1 MNAFHV
7 LALEVTHHH
16 LLNVLLV
23 TEPTLFSV
31 AAAGKVAS
39 VTAPLC
45 NTAGHSSPGSSVHGI
60 FQARIPEW
68 VAISSSRGSSPTQGW
83 GLCPLRL
90 LHYRWVHYHQRHLGS
105 RSVWEGALKG
115 TDEVKVTGGL
125 LEATTIASI
134 AVVWSSIRL
143 SFIGDFSFLWVL
155 ERYSLC
161 CEYSSVLLYA
171 QVQDMLYTCGFISF
185 LSSGKFS

>member
-1 MNAFHV
+1 MLFMFQLWKSH
-7 LALEVTHHH
+7 
-16 LLNVLLV
+16 NVQLV

-45 NTAGHSSPGSSVHGI
+45 NPAGHSSPGSYSRREHRSGLPFPPPGDLPDPGMGPASFTSPALQVGSLPLTPPGKPFSVGG
-60 FQARIPEW
+60 
-68 VAISSSRGSSPTQGW
+68 GSE
-83 GLCPLRL
+83 
-90 LHYRWVHYHQRHLGS
+90 RHN
-105 RSVWEGALKG
+105 
-115 TDEVKVTGGL
+115 EVKVTGGL

-171 QVQDMLYTCGFISF
+171 
-185 LSSGKFS
+185 